1 MRRRPPS
8 PRGCAAQR
16 SRRDAL
22 AAVARFQLMSLD
34 VGGVPGNLPLGRC
47 VEREPLRARAWTG
60 SDKLDT
66 QKSDK
71 LGSGTT
77 ALPLWA
83 QLRRF
88 AVAGSIAKLIAEVLM
103 RGSQRAVGG
112 AASGCLIACCRDWD
126 WGTWAM
132 AWCRGSTLA
141 DGAAVVDQKPAQR
154 QRFSTRLT
162 PAGVSRL

>member
-8 PRGCAAQR
+8 PRGWCSAEKSQR
-16 SRRDAL
+16 RTRSNGSVPAHVSRRG
-22 AAVARFQLMSLD
+22 RR
-34 VGGVPGNLPLGRC
+34 PGNLPSGCC

-77 ALPLWA
+77 ALPLWG
-83 QLRRF
+83 QLRGF
-88 AVAGSIAKLIAEVLM
+88 AVAGSMAKLIAEVLM

-141 DGAAVVDQKPAQR
+141 DGAAVVDQKPAQC
-154 QRFSTRLT
+154 QRFSTRLMH
-162 PAGVSRL
+162 AGVSRL